1 MAGVI
6 QGLQTG
12 YGLVRDMQQR
22 DFQKQQYD
30 DQQARQSALDQR
42 YLEERDYNRNRQ
54 SVLDA
59 ASIAQTTATTK
70 GIGLNNEMTSKAMM
84 EKDADAM
91 WQGIVTSSIDP
102 QTGQLHS
109 NIPLN
114 VAENF
119 QGFLSKYGSLPKYNH
134 LNYPDSAIEIGNGFA
149 NGSMPKLEHIQA
161 TYQGLANKSVGQ
173 PARGGGTIAKNVIT
187 GLIPTDDGVKIK
199 MVTYRDDG
207 SSYESFVNN
216 GRNSKPGTGVMVIP
230 WDKAFDDIQA
240 KAKTATLA
248 KHLQGVIS
256 QQQLANRKPSALNPK
271 DALAAAN
278 DIQKNIL
285 ELSDRLASS
294 KDIMSINEKSHIQQ
308 RINTLNAQYDQLAQS
323 AGLPTQQTLNK
334 DYAIR
339 WANGDQEKAAFAI
352 EFLNEGEDISLLEGT
367 WQLRQS
373 LSPNQGGSTN
383 ASAIAGKLRERP
395 RIAIDSEPFLKQ
407 GQSALRSPAYNYFDK

>member
-54 SVLDA
+54 SALDA

-70 GIGLNNEMTSKAMM
+70 GVGLNNEMTSKAMM

-102 QTGQLHS
+102 KTGQLHS

-119 QGFLSKYGSLPKYNH
+119 QGFLNKYGSLPKYNH

-149 NGSMPKLEHIQA
+149 NGSMPKLEHVQA

-216 GRNSKPGTGVMVIP
+216 GRNSLPGTGVMVIP

-278 DIQKNIL
+278 DIQKNIGDL
-285 ELSDRLASS
+285 YESLNSEFGVTEEQKTRVL
-294 KDIMSINEKSHIQQ
+294 QQ
-308 RINTLNAQYDQLAQS
+308 VQGLQAQYDQLVQQ
-323 AGLPTQQTLNK
+323 AGLPSGDQANSQKLK
-334 DYAIR
+334 QDALAL
-339 WANGDQEKAAFAI
+339 ANGDEQLALEAI
-352 EFLNEGEDISLLEGT
+352 SEL
-367 WQLRQS
+367 
-373 LSPNQGGSTN
+373 N
-383 ASAIAGKLRERP
+383 ASRANGRNDSLQDIIAQLSKTQQSQSASGFTPQQTTQIAQNLRGLNLP
-395 RIAIDSEPFLKQ
+395 DPNANNPFL
-407 GQSALRSPAYNYFDK
+407 ANNRL